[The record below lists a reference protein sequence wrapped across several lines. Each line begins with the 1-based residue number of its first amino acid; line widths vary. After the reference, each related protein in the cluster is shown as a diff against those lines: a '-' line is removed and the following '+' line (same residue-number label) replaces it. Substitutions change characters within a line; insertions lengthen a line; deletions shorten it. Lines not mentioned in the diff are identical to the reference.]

1 MEKRGRPLEDLI
13 VRPMVLDD
21 IAEAQKVGVETWS
34 DLASRELGYKVKY
47 PTRPRRIIEAY
58 LWKEPDGCLV
68 AEHRGKIIGTSYSHV
83 WGEVGWLGPFEV
95 LPEMQDRGV
104 GTALLAGCEAFLD
117 RRGCR
122 VQGLE
127 TMSNNPKNIHFYM
140 RGGYRATGT
149 SLIMEK
155 GLTSEVEEAPRLE
168 PSPSHEVMSC
178 LDGIS
183 RLSRRGHPLLDYSKE
198 VEMASKHGLGP
209 CFLSKG
215 GPRLTGIAVLH
226 SFYPPE
232 EADHGS
238 IRLLLVD
245 PSSKDQQKTF
255 ALLLASCEAW
265 AFQHGKKRLFVR
277 FPADNSALYQDFLR
291 NGYKLDAANLRLARG
306 DRFTERGRYHL
317 AAWAG

>member
-1 MEKRGRPLEDLI
+1 MVKQDRPLEDLI
-13 VRPMVLDD
+13 IRPMGPYD
-21 IAEAQKVGVETWS
+21 IAGAQKVGVETWS
-34 DLASRELGYKVKY
+34 ELASRELGYKVKY

-58 LWKEPDGCLV
+58 MWKEPEGCLV
-68 AEHRGKIIGTSYSHV
+68 AEHRGKIVGTAYSHV
-83 WGEVGWLGPFEV
+83 WGGVGWLGPFEV

-127 TMSNNPKNIHFYM
+127 TMSNNVKNIHFYL
-140 RGGYRATGT
+140 RGGYRAIGS

-168 PSPSHEVMSC
+168 PSPIHEVASS

-183 RLSRRGHPLLDYSKE
+183 RLSRKGHPLLDYSKE
-198 VEMASKHGLGP
+198 VEMASKYDLGP

-215 GPRLTGIAVLH
+215 SSGLKGFAILH
-226 SFYPPE
+226 SFYPSE

-238 IRLLLVD
+238 LRLLLVD
-245 PSSKDQQKTF
+245 PRSRAQEKVF

-265 AFQHGKKRLFVR
+265 AFQHGRKRLFVR
-277 FPADNSALYQDFLR
+277 FPADNSGLYQDFLR
-291 NGYKLDAANLRLARG
+291 NGYKLDAANLRLAIG
-306 DRFTERGRYHL
+306 DQFSERGKYHL